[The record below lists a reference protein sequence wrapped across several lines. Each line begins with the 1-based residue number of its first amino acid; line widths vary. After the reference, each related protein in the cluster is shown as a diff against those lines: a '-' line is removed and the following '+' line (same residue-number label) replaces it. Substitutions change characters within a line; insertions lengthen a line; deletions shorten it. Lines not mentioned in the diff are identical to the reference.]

1 MRLNRSSLENP
12 KADLK
17 KNKAETWPGE
27 AWANNKTEQL
37 LTVAEQITQRPME
50 IKLNLKL
57 RDSQR

>member
-1 MRLNRSSLENP
+1 MLKKMKKQNEIKQEQSRNP

-37 LTVAEQITQRPME
+37 LTVAGQITQRPPW
-50 IKLNLKL
+50 KSN
-57 RDSQR
+57 